1 MNKKIIIYSISRIM
15 AFCAS
20 LMIIPI
26 LVGIYYGESIHTIL
40 AFVKSMLLI
49 FLAFGPFLIVKPEQQ
64 RFYIKEGFLI
74 TAFTWVFMAI
84 FGALPFYFSGEIP
97 HYIDALF
104 EMISGLTTTGASII
118 TDLDLFSNS
127 ILLWRSFSHFIGGM
141 GVLVLAL
148 AVLPE
153 ISASSVHAMKAEVP
167 GPTFGKLLPKIK
179 STARI
184 LYSIYVGMTIILII
198 ALVIAGMPLFD
209 AANHALAT
217 AGTGGFS
224 IHNGSIAY
232 YNSPT
237 IEMILAVGMLLF
249 GINFNLYYMVLI
261 GKAKD
266 AIKSEELRAY
276 LIIVAMAT
284 LFIFLDIRFMY
295 ESLAM
300 CLKDS
305 FFTVSSIIT
314 TTGFATVNY
323 AKWPTFAKWT
333 IILLMFIG
341 GNAGSTAGGL
351 KVSRV
356 IIALKMARN
365 EVKRMV
371 NPDRKVALIYDG
383 KPLDSE
389 SKRMVNTYLTVYTLL
404 FAILMFISSISAPD
418 FESSFSAVITTY
430 NNVGPG
436 LGIVGPLGNY
446 ASFTNMSKMILSF
459 VMLIGRLEIFPIL
472 ILLSPNT
479 WRNE

>member
-26 LVGIYYGESIHTIL
+26 FVGIYYDENIHTIL
-40 AFVKSMLLI
+40 AFVKSMIII
-49 FLAFGPFLIVKPEQQ
+49 FLIFGPFMLIKPENQ
-64 RFYIKEGFLI
+64 RFYMKEGFLI
-74 TAFTWVFMAI
+74 TAFTWVFMSI
-84 FGALPFYFSGEIP
+84 FGSLPFYFSGEIP
-97 HYIDALF
+97 HILDAIF
-104 EMISGLTTTGASII
+104 EMVSGLTTTGASII
-118 TDLDLFSNS
+118 TDLDPISNS

-179 STARI
+179 SSARI
-184 LYSIYVGMTIILII
+184 LYIIYVGMTIILIV
-198 ALVIAGMPLFD
+198 ALFLAGMPLFD
-209 AANHALAT
+209 SVNHALAT

-224 IHNGSIAY
+224 IHNGSVAY
-232 YNSPT
+232 YNSPL
-237 IEMILAVGMLLF
+237 IEMILAVGMLMF
-249 GINFNLYYMVLI
+249 GINFNIYYMILI
-261 GKAKD
+261 KRGKD
-266 AIKSEELRAY
+266 AIKSEELRVY
-276 LIIVAMAT
+276 LLIIALAT
-284 LFIFLDIRFMY
+284 VFIFFNIKYMY

-300 CLKDS
+300 CFKDS
-305 FFTVSSIIT
+305 IFTVSSIIT

-323 AKWPTFAKWT
+323 AKWPTFSKWV

-356 IIALKMARN
+356 IIAFRMAKN

-371 NPDRKVALIYDG
+371 NPDRKVALMYDG
-383 KPLDSE
+383 KPLDKE
-389 SKRMVNTYLTVYTLL
+389 SKKNVNTYLTVYTVL
-404 FAILMFISSISAPD
+404 FCILMFLSSIKAPD

-446 ASFTNMSKMILSF
+446 ASFTYLSKMILSL